1 MQSEAEKVPRE
12 ERRNVTE
19 VPSNE
24 LEEVLRCHV
33 FFPHSCLYLYILNA
47 ESARNPRGS
56 STTHIFTT
64 CHDMA
69 WVADAVMGWLPLCN
83 ELAIC

>member
-24 LEEVLRCHV
+24 LEEVLRCHE
-33 FFPHSCLYLYILNA
+33 FSHSCLYLYILNA

-56 STTHIFTT
+56 STTHIFTS

-69 WVADAVMGWLPLCN
+69 WVADAVG
-83 ELAIC
+83 LAALV

>member
-33 FFPHSCLYLYILNA
+33 FFPIPVCIYIFLMLNQHGTL
-47 ESARNPRGS
+47 EGVRPRIS
-56 STTHIFTT
+56 LPR
-64 CHDMA
+64 
-69 WVADAVMGWLPLCN
+69 VMTWHGLRMPLGWLPLCN

>member
-47 ESARNPRGS
+47 ESAWNPRGS
-56 STTHIFTT
+56 STTHIFTS

-69 WVADAVMGWLPLCN
+69 WVADAVG
-83 ELAIC
+83 LAALV

>member
-19 VPSNE
+19 VPSYE

-33 FFPHSCLYLYILNA
+33 LFFSHSCLYLYILNA

-56 STTHIFTT
+56 STTHIFTS

-69 WVADAVMGWLPLCN
+69 WVADAVG
-83 ELAIC
+83 LAALV

>member
-56 STTHIFTT
+56 STTHILS